1 MFTNCYPAHRS
12 RRAEIALLLTAAV
25 VALSIPLP
33 ISAQAQTETV
43 LYNFNYN
50 TFDLYGAPGCPPAAS
65 GQTPNENPH
74 TGVLFYN
81 GALYGTTPEGGA
93 STPKVPDS
101 DRGMVFRLTKP
112 KSGGTPWV
120 EATLHSFNPQPRTAP
135 PPDDGMYPCS
145 RLIEKNG
152 TLFGTTVSGGTGGTG
167 AIGVGTI
174 FALVPPATGQTA
186 WTEYQLYNFGDE
198 GAGGGAPFD
207 GLTMG
212 SDGSLYGVNNG
223 AVYFSDITGP
233 SVFQL
238 TPQGNL
244 ITMVTNSIGIVYNGD
259 LLLDSTTGDLY
270 GTTQNGGPIVNGV
283 QTLGYGN
290 VFELT
295 LVEGYWRYEDL
306 YDFNGFDGN
315 HPNGGLVGGPG
326 DFLGTT
332 QLGGNPNCQPGDILY
347 GCGVLFELRQLTAGS
362 PYTLVTQHTFATPT
376 GGVDGSTPVA
386 GLYQDA
392 KGTLWGTTTLGGK
405 YNNAGTIFELYPD
418 RYVVHDWHYLVA
430 YNFVGGI
437 TDGAN
442 PQGLLTEDPSGN
454 LYGTTNAGG
463 KAGEGVVF
471 QLSPD
476 YTLTVTKAGSGGG
489 TVASSPRG
497 IICGATCSASY
508 INGTVVTL
516 TAAPD
521 TPGSTF
527 AGWSGA
533 CTGTGT
539 CSVTMSAAKS
549 VTATFNVIKYT
560 LTVGKAGTGSGTV
573 TSSPSGINCGTTC
586 STSFNS
592 GTVVTLTAT
601 PATGSTFAGWSGAC
615 TGTGSC
621 KMTMN
626 AAESVTATFQ

>member
-1 MFTNCYPAHRS
+1 MFTNCYPEQCPRKAGLAS
-12 RRAEIALLLTAAV
+12 LLTAAV
-25 VALSIPLP
+25 VALGILLP
-33 ISAQAQTETV
+33 IPAQAQQTETV
-43 LYNFNYN
+43 LYNFNYQ
-50 TFDLYGAPGCPPAAS
+50 TFDSDGAPGCPLAAA

-81 GALYGTTPEGGA
+81 GALYGTTPEGGTGNNKT
-93 STPKVPDS
+93 SDS

-120 EATLHSFNPQPRTAP
+120 ESTLHSFMSMPQTGP
-135 PPDDGMYPCS
+135 PPNDGQFPCS
-145 RLIEKNG
+145 RLIENNG
-152 TLFGTTVSGGTGGTG
+152 ILYGSTVYGGGGTGGFG
-167 AIGVGTI
+167 EI
-174 FALVPPATGQTA
+174 FALAPPATGQTA
-186 WTEYQLYNFGDE
+186 WTEYQLYNFGGV
-198 GAGGGAPFD
+198 GAGGGLPFD
-207 GLTMG
+207 GLTLG
-212 SDGSLYGVNNG
+212 PDGSLYGVNNG
-223 AVYFSDITGP
+223 TNYGNNVTGP

-259 LLLDSTTGDLY
+259 LLLDSTTGNLY

-295 LVEGYWRYEDL
+295 FDGDLWLYEDL
-306 YDFNGFDGN
+306 YDFNGLEAN

-326 DFLGTT
+326 DFFGTT

-347 GCGVLFELRQLTAGS
+347 GCGVLFEIRQLTAGS
-362 PYTLVTQHTFATPT
+362 PYTLFIQHTFATPT

-392 KGTLWGTTTLGGK
+392 KGTLWGTTSLGGK

-418 RYVVHDWHYLVA
+418 RYVAHEWHYLVA

-463 KAGEGVVF
+463 KAYEGVVF
-471 QLSPD
+471 RLSPD
-476 YTLTVTKAGSGGG
+476 YTLTVTRAGSGHG
-489 TVASSPRG
+489 TVTSSPRG
-497 IICGATCSASY
+497 IICGTLCSATY
-508 INGTVVTL
+508 INDTVVTL
-516 TAAPD
+516 TA
-521 TPGSTF
+521 TPAIGSTF

-539 CSVTMSAAKS
+539 CSVTMGAAKS
-549 VTATFNVIKYT
+549 VTATFK
-560 LTVGKAGTGSGTV
+560 
-573 TSSPSGINCGTTC
+573 
-586 STSFNS
+586 
-592 GTVVTLTAT
+592 
-601 PATGSTFAGWSGAC
+601 
-615 TGTGSC
+615 
-621 KMTMN
+621 
-626 AAESVTATFQ
+626 